1 MQRRCV
7 RPVPPHAPAHAL
19 AWCRHARRHA
29 LGRRVVEVVDEVLL
43 RVVRSPVLDVVDQ
56 LVELV
61 IVDVTVVEE
70 VVVVVVTDVASFK
83 YRASANWAPPRVLA
97 VHPAAMIF
105 PSPWSVTA

>member
-1 MQRRCV
+1 M
-7 RPVPPHAPAHAL
+7 PPHAPAHAL